1 MTIIQFLNFSF
12 KRSTMSL
19 SKKIKSEAKTNN
31 WLQKAKE
38 RKANQD
44 WLDISFKIAT
54 KILRYLRESGM
65 TQKDLAQKLDCSPQ
79 YLSKILKG
87 KENFT
92 IETISRIQNIIKVQ
106 LIQVPEFSFAIEY
119 DSDLLIKKS
128 HPLKV
133 DDTKLFFQQEL
144 PIEYGKFDEVSAL
157 GNTQYAMAA

>member
-1 MTIIQFLNFSF
+1 MTIIQSLNFLF

-19 SKKIKSEAKTNN
+19 SKKIKSEAKTSD
-31 WLQKAKE
+31 WLRKAKE
-38 RKANQD
+38 RKANQE

-54 KILRYLRESGM
+54 KILKYLRESGM
-65 TQKDLAQKLDCSPQ
+65 TQKDLAQRLNYSPQ
-79 YLSKILKG
+79 YLSRILKG

-92 IETISRIQNIIKVQ
+92 IETISKIQNTIEVQ
-106 LIQVPEFSFAIEY
+106 LIQVPEFSFAMEY

-133 DDTKLFFQQEL
+133 DDIKLFFQQEL
-144 PIEYGKFDEVSAL
+144 PIEYGKLDEVSAL